1 MIGFSEFIKLLK
13 MTRKLLKLQLLIT
26 VLIFVSCVKI
36 KGTFE
41 ESYTQKLKVTPR
53 EYAVISP
60 NNESIIIAG
69 QPSSLLNKQHTA
81 ITRINTQDGSTD
93 WHGRVHRIGDIV
105 NNPSNIIIIEE
116 ENIALVFGYT
126 TGTLLIPSRY
136 QISAIDLENKK
147 QIWNRQER
155 GGDRYADNGFYLPKN
170 KSLVITT
177 PDGMQSFDI
186 RTGNILWDIKDL
198 SINVNFR
205 NISFR
210 LLQSNNVNFIYLEEM
225 DRFFLQ
231 AEGKIYL
238 FNPYTGETEWE
249 QSNLGDIEHADLF
262 EEEGFVVFYGPRGR
276 ERAENIAS
284 SRNRALN
291 VASRA
296 ISATSN
302 GLSLSPIHVL
312 DLKTGKLRW
321 SNDYHTN
328 GQSKVVLVEDKLLVT
343 GLVTYTFDLKT
354 GEKLWQNVSPSE
366 LNKEGI
372 FSLFAEFTGFDL
384 SAGGKTT
391 KDAQVI
397 DNAVFV
403 IFPELFEN
411 RTRRNQISIRLY
423 DFEKEELIW
432 KTEPMQ
438 LEIRDFFFQ
447 SGTLFIKVNGRFSHS
462 SKLIAL
468 DPYTGE
474 LLYEIENREALNR
487 LVFTEELLFHTNM
500 NGRLTVYQIKNGQT
514 VQTESI
520 SGSIVDI
527 MDMGNEMMVVT
538 NSRGKI
544 VLAFHDRNTFDRT
557 KEMEL
562 PFYSRNF
569 ETINNNLFIR
579 VNQEN
584 LKGVAHVDLDQ
595 MKLIDFI
602 SISAKGKRTVE
613 GKSGNVI
620 LDPYHLLIDSE
631 ANYLYGIKNK
641 KITRYKIK
649 SKKNQ

>member
-1 MIGFSEFIKLLK
+1 
-13 MTRKLLKLQLLIT
+13 MTRNPFKLAALLM
-26 VLIFVSCVKI
+26 LLLPVSCINVKN
-36 KGTFE
+36 TFE
-41 ESYTQKLKVTPR
+41 ESYTQNLKVTPTQS
-53 EYAVISP
+53 AVISP
-60 NNESIIIAG
+60 NNESLIIVG
-69 QPSSLLNKQHTA
+69 QPASMLNKQHTA
-81 ITRINTQDGSTD
+81 ISRINTRNGVTQWDE
-93 WHGRVHRIGDIV
+93 RVHRIGNIV
-105 NNPSNIIIIEE
+105 NNPSNVIVIEE

-126 TGTLLIPSRY
+126 TGSLLMPARY
-136 QISAIDLENKK
+136 QISAIDLVNKK
-147 QIWNRQER
+147 QIWNREER
-155 GGDRYADNGFYLPKN
+155 GGSGYADNGFYLPKN
-170 KSLVITT
+170 KSLIITT

-186 RTGNILWDIKDL
+186 RTGKIIWDINDL
-198 SINVNFR
+198 SLNVNFR

-210 LLQSNNVNFIYLEEM
+210 LLQSNNVNFIYLEDL

-238 FNPYTGETEWE
+238 FNPYTGKKEWE
-249 QSNLGDIEHADLF
+249 QNNIGNIEHTDLF
-262 EEEGFVVFYGPRGR
+262 EEEGFAVFYGPRGQ
-276 ERAENIAS
+276 EQAQNITN

-296 ISATSN
+296 IAATSS
-302 GLSLSPIHVL
+302 GLTLNPIHVL

-328 GQSKVVLVEDKLLVT
+328 GQSKIILVEDKLLVT

-354 GEKLWQNVSPSE
+354 GKKLWQNVSPTE

-397 DNAVFV
+397 GNAVFV
-403 IFPELFEN
+403 VYPELFED
-411 RTRRNQISIRLY
+411 RTRRNQVSIRLY

-447 SGTLFIKVNGRFSHS
+447 SGIVFLKVNGRFSTS

-468 DPYTGE
+468 DPYNGKV
-474 LLYEIENREALNR
+474 LYEIENREPFNN
-487 LVFTEELLFHTNM
+487 LVFTEELLFHTNLI
-500 NGRLTVYQIKNGQT
+500 GGLTVYQLRNGEA
-514 VQTESI
+514 VQVEKLP
-520 SGSIVDI
+520 GSVIDLV
-527 MDMGNEMMVVT
+527 DMGNELMVVT
-538 NSRGKI
+538 NNRGK
-544 VLAFHDRNTFDRT
+544 VQLAFHDRNTFNRT

-562 PFYSRNF
+562 PFYSKNF

-579 VNQEN
+579 MNQEKH
-584 LKGVAHVDLDQ
+584 KGIAHVDLDR

-602 SISAKGKRTVE
+602 SISTNGTKTVE
-613 GKSGNVI
+613 GKSGNII
-620 LDPYHLLIDSE
+620 LDPYHLLIDAE
-631 ANYLYGIKNK
+631 ANYLYGIKKK

-649 SKKNQ
+649 TIKTN